1 MTTFREI
8 FCRAIFFGCII
19 SFVSC
24 MDKTEPADTS
34 SFGYD
39 FYPVRVGSYRVYQSD
54 SIVLRSAGTIRD
66 TLHGF
71 IKEEMDNFFITG
83 NGDTVYT
90 LKIYFKRL
98 PTDTFVYQKS
108 TFIRKDKNKVTRQ
121 EDNLE
126 FTKMVF
132 PIQKGVRFNHNQ
144 YFDARIDVEIGGEI
158 FLAMYDGWNTRYES
172 TNTPLDWNGSKVDNV
187 VVRLVDDSGTTLEKK
202 YYYETY
208 IKGVGLYSQEMVF
221 LQDNKGGTIPLEE
234 RATKGFYHNRVLL
247 EYHP

>member
-1 MTTFREI
+1 MTPFFKNFYRALI
-8 FCRAIFFGCII
+8 YFCFLAL
-19 SFVSC
+19 VSC
-24 MDKTEPADTS
+24 TDKTEPVDTS
-34 SFGYD
+34 AFGYD

-71 IKEEMDNFFITG
+71 IKEETDNFFITG
-83 NGDTVYT
+83 NGDTIYT

-108 TFIRKDKNKVTRQ
+108 TFITKDKYKVTRQ

-126 FTKMVF
+126 FTKLVF

-144 YFDARIDVEIGGEI
+144 YFDARVDVEIGGEI

-172 TNTPLDWNGSKVDNV
+172 INTPLTWNGNAVDNV
-187 VVRLVDDSGTTLEKK
+187 VVRLVDDSSTTLEKK

-208 IKGVGLYSQEMVF
+208 VKGVGLYRQEMVF

-247 EYHP
+247 EFQP